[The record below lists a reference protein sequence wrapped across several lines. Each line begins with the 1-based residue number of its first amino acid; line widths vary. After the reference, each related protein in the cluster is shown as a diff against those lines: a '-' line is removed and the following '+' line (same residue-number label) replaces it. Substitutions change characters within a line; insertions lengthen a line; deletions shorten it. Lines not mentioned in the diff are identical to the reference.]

1 MRLLVIEDHRD
12 IAENIADY
20 LEPRGHILDF
30 AANGVTGLKL
40 ATDNNYDVI
49 VLDLMLPGL
58 DGIELCRR
66 LRAQARTTPVLML
79 TARDRLEDKVQ
90 GFEAGA
96 DDYLVKPFAM
106 KELEIRI
113 DALKRRSSGRV
124 GSQTLTVADLE
135 YDTAT
140 ETARRAGRKLDLNP
154 SMRTLLDV
162 LMSNS
167 HRVVPRD
174 ELEDALWGDS
184 RPDGDVLRAHI
195 YALRAVVDKPF
206 PRKLLHTV
214 HGVGYRLADL
224 SDDN

>member
-135 YDTAT
+135 YDMAT